1 MSKKLTS
8 FFLISTLLLSQ
19 SCATIFNGG
28 SQAIVA
34 NASGDEE
41 NVAVQVVT
49 PNGAYKSRLPS
60 TIVTTPSTFNETQV
74 FVKDKCYEETT
85 MTVGKSVTPS
95 FWVNF
100 LWGFGFPVAMLIDC
114 LDGYMWKVDQ
124 QVVVPL
130 NPNGKCKA

>member
-1 MSKKLTS
+1 MSKKLSTFS
-8 FFLISTLLLSQ
+8 LISVLIFSQ

-41 NVAVQVVT
+41 NISVQVVT
-49 PNGAYKSRLPS
+49 PNGAYKSKLPS
-60 TIVTTPSTFNETQV
+60 TIVTTPSTFNDTQI

-100 LWGFGFPVAMLIDC
+100 LWGLGFPVAMLIDG
-114 LDGYMWKVDQ
+114 LDGYMWKMDQ

-130 NPNGKCKA
+130 NSNGKCKS